1 MNINALIINDIKN
14 KKTNLNYYEI
24 QKLHKFILN
33 KVLFHLNS
41 KYKSLIFNKQ
51 FNWDSFIP
59 EIKVKI
65 YEYKFYR
72 HSNEDFDDLF
82 KIIEK
87 RFLKLITNYPEN
99 YYNGILYDKYLNT
112 VLNQH
117 PNNYEI
123 DKAHF
128 NGVGKVTIR
137 NVIKNEK
144 QLNPKKYL
152 KQKPKIKPKS
162 KIQIMNDYDLKL
174 KNFNNI

>member
-1 MNINALIINDIKN
+1 MNINAIIVNDIKN
-14 KKTNLNYYEI
+14 KETNLNYYEV

-33 KVLFHLNS
+33 KIIFHLNG
-41 KYKSLIFNKQ
+41 KYKSLIFDRQ

-59 EIKVKI
+59 EIKVAI
-65 YEYKFYR
+65 YKYKFYR

-82 KIIEK
+82 KKIEK

-117 PNNYEI
+117 PNYEI
-123 DKAHF
+123 DKAHY

-144 QLNPKKYL
+144 KLNPDKYL

-162 KIQIMNDYDLKL
+162 KIQIMKDYDLKL
-174 KNFNNI
+174 KNFNI